1 MFKSSITKFLI
12 ASLGILM
19 TGLFVAALILAVQAW
34 SNYALA
40 GRIAR
45 LTNTDHT
52 LFNALVTVRAQI
64 PKDSTALIA
73 QDDPRLVMEA
83 THREASLTVTT
94 ALDALQATDIA
105 NRAQFVTAIQTA
117 WQKAEAL
124 QFTVEAQASRL
135 RAERDLHAIDPWR
148 EAVHGMTDT
157 LSTASAAVGN
167 AVRMGDPIIA
177 EMVQIRR
184 TAWIIR
190 DRYGLQCSMLRPNV
204 DRSLP
209 LDARQLDLWHG
220 DRAIYTAAWHTLDE
234 FLLRP
239 GVSAALRE
247 RIDVARTNTKQAQT
261 KVDAIVDRFDGSG
274 NPVVASGEWT
284 ALCDGPF
291 DSILAIAQQAQDE
304 ANGHA
309 EAIRA
314 ASSRMLLVAGLDLTS
329 VIAFGAFAVVNIQRR
344 LARPMKTL
352 IGTIARL
359 GRREFDQA
367 VPSTGSPD
375 ELGSMAQALETLR
388 TSALEAER
396 LQLAMNRFTADASH
410 QMRTPLTILRTH
422 ISVLGG
428 LIPANHAAYSS
439 LKDIQEAADRL
450 QRLLIQLLKLAR
462 ADGGKSLDRESGTI
476 DLREVVQEIAAKHV
490 PQALEAGIDLHFEAE
505 QRPFPTQA
513 NPIMINEILANLID
527 NAIRYN
533 KAGGSVVVRLFGEKG
548 RHVVDVED
556 DGPGIPDAEREKV
569 FTRFYRLSRDQS
581 RVGSGLGLAIVQSL
595 AATLN
600 AEIRMSTGA
609 DSQGLRVRVSF
620 T

>member
-19 TGLFVAALILAVQAW
+19 AGLFVAALILAVQAW
-34 SNYALA
+34 TNYALA

-45 LTNTDHT
+45 LTSTDHT

-73 QDDPRLVMEA
+73 QDDPRTVMDA
-83 THREASLTVTT
+83 THREASLTVTA
-94 ALDALQATDIA
+94 ALEALQATDIA
-105 NRAQFVTAIQTA
+105 NRVQYVTAIQAA

-124 QFTVEAQASRL
+124 QFTVEAQASL
-135 RAERDLHAIDPWR
+135 ARAERSLHAIDDWR

-184 TAWIIR
+184 TAWTIR

-209 LDARQLDLWHG
+209 LDAMQLDLWHG
-220 DRAIYTAAWHTLDE
+220 NRAVYTAAWHTLDE

-239 GVSAALRE
+239 GVSTALRD
-247 RIDVARTNTKQAQT
+247 RIDAARAETKQAQT
-261 KVDAIVDRFDGSG
+261 QVDAIVGRFDSSGKPAVGS
-274 NPVVASGEWT
+274 AEWT

-304 ANGHA
+304 ANSHA

-314 ASSRMLLVAGLDLTS
+314 SSFRMLLVAGLDLTS
-329 VIAFGAFAVVNIQRR
+329 VIAFGIFAVVHVQRR
-344 LARPMKTL
+344 LARPMKIL
-352 IGTIARL
+352 IGAIARL
-359 GRREFDQA
+359 SRREFDEA
-367 VPSTGSPD
+367 VPTTQSPD

-422 ISVLGG
+422 ISVLAG
-428 LIPANHAAYSS
+428 LIPANDAAYSS

-462 ADGGKSLDRESGTI
+462 ADGGRSPDRELATI
-476 DLREVVQEIAAKHV
+476 DLREVIQEIAANHV
-490 PQALEAGIDLHFEAE
+490 PQALEASIDLHFEAE
-505 QRPFPTQA
+505 QRTFPTHA
-513 NPIMINEILANLID
+513 NPIMINEIFANLID

-533 KAGGSVVVRLFGEKG
+533 EAGGSVVVRLFDDEG
-548 RHVVDVED
+548 RQVVDVED
-556 DGPGIPDAEREKV
+556 DGPGIPDAERQKV
-569 FTRFYRLSRDQS
+569 FTRFYRLNRDQS

-600 AEIRMSTGA
+600 AEIRMSSGA
-609 DSQGLRVRVSF
+609 GDRGLRVRVSF
-620 T
+620 I

>member
-34 SNYALA
+34 TNYALA

-45 LTNTDHT
+45 LTSTDRT

-64 PKDSTALIA
+64 PKNSTALIA
-73 QDDPRLVMEA
+73 QDDPRPVIGA
-83 THREASLTVTT
+83 THQEASRAMT
-94 ALDALQATDIA
+94 AAIETLQATDIA
-105 NRAQFVTAIQTA
+105 NRVQFAAAIQTA

-124 QFTVEAQASRL
+124 QFMVDAQASRA
-135 RAERDLHAIDPWR
+135 RAERNLHVIDGWR

-167 AVRMGDPIIA
+167 AVRLGDPIIA

-209 LDARQLDLWHG
+209 LNAAQRDVWHG
-220 DRAIYTAAWHTLDE
+220 NRAVYTAAWHTLDE

-239 GVSAALRE
+239 GVSSALRE
-247 RIDVARTNTKQAQT
+247 RIDVARTKTDLAQNR
-261 KVDAIVDRFDGSG
+261 VDAIVDGFDSSG
-274 NPVVASGEWT
+274 KPAVASAEWT

-304 ANGHA
+304 ANRHA

-314 ASSRMLLVAGLDLTS
+314 ASFRMLLVAGLDLTA
-329 VIAFGAFAVVNIQRR
+329 VIAFGVFAVVNVQRR
-344 LARPMKTL
+344 LARPMKILT
-352 IGTIARL
+352 GAIARL
-359 GRREFDQA
+359 SRREFDEA
-367 VPSTGSPD
+367 VPTTTSPD

-396 LQLAMNRFTADASH
+396 LQQAMSRFTADASH

-428 LIPANHAAYSS
+428 LIPTNNAAYSS

-462 ADGGKSLDRESGTI
+462 AEGGQSFDRESGTI
-476 DLREVVQEIAAKHV
+476 DLREVIQEIAAKHA

-505 QRPFPTQA
+505 QRPFPTRA
-513 NPIMINEILANLID
+513 NRIMINEIFANLID
-527 NAIRYN
+527 NAILYN
-533 KAGGSVVVRLFGEKG
+533 KAGGSVVIRLFDDRGK
-548 RHVVDVED
+548 HVVEVED

-569 FTRFYRLSRDQS
+569 FTRFYRLNRDQS

-600 AEIRMSTGA
+600 AGIRMSTGSN
-609 DSQGLRVRVSF
+609 DRGLRVSVSF
-620 T
+620 A